1 MTDVDLHTNF
11 NYNLTIKIPVI
22 YPILTVFCHIYD

>member
-1 MTDVDLHTNF
+1 MTDVDSSTNF

-22 YPILTVFCHIYD
+22 YPILTVFYHISD